1 MKLYMILLVS
11 ILAQVSFCQQN
22 VTVKLDELM
31 AAYSRINKFN
41 GSVLIA
47 RKGKILLQKGYG
59 YSNVSSKKLNDNNSR
74 FLIYSITKTITSTV
88 ILKLVEKKLLSLN
101 DRLSRFYPQFPR
113 GDSITIEQ
121 LLSHTSGVYD
131 YTRGIEQYI

>member
-11 ILAQVSFCQQN
+11 ILAQGSFCQQN

-31 AAYSRINKFN
+31 SAYSRINKFN

-113 GDSITIEQ
+113 GYNQQIDN
-121 LLSHTSGVYD
+121 
-131 YTRGIEQYI
+131 